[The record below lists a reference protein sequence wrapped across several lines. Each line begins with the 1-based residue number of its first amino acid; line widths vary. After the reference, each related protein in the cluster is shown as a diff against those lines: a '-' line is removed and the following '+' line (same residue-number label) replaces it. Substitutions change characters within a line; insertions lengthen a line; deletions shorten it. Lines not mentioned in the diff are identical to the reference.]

1 MESRLK
7 EEAAKYV
14 LKKREVFVRHQNN
27 MENRFRDNQY
37 LRKQSEFV
45 LEKTKCLTLSSVQ
58 AEVG

>member
-14 LKKREVFVRHQNN
+14 LKKREFFVRHQNN

-45 LEKTKCLTLSSVQ
+45 LEKTKCLTLS
-58 AEVG
+58 